1 MTRFTKQNVLL
12 AALALGLWQ
21 WPSSVDAAAPDNPA
35 VNFANPVVA
44 TGKGFEIKR
53 SQLDDAFVSYS
64 AGIAANGGSIR
75 EDQRDAIRSK
85 LLDHLIIT
93 RLLTDKATADDK
105 AAAHKLVDDDI
116 ADARKSAPSPEAFDA
131 QVKASGMTLEQ
142 VRARAYEEQLA
153 RRVLERETTNGIAIS
168 DDAAKKFYDENPS
181 KFEVPEEVRVSHILI
196 STLEPAD
203 PLNPRVPPRPLPPE
217 KKSEKEKLARD
228 IKARADKGEDFAKL
242 VKQYSDDP
250 GSKDKG
256 GEYTFPRNQMVP
268 EFEAAAFSLKTNQIS
283 DIVETQY
290 GYHII
295 KGLDRF
301 PAKHESFAESKAK
314 IKVFLVEKDAEKTL
328 PAYLDK
334 LKADAGVKVLDSE
347 LATPAPAAAK

>member
-1 MTRFTKQNVLL
+1 MNRFTKLNVLL

-21 WPSSVDAAAPDNPA
+21 WPSAVDAAAPGNPA
-35 VNFANPVVA
+35 VNFTDSVVA

-75 EDQRDAIRSK
+75 EDQRDGVRAK

-93 RLLTDKATADDK
+93 KILTEKATSDDK
-105 AAAHKLVDDDI
+105 AGTRKLVDDDI
-116 ADARKSAPSPEAFDA
+116 ADARKSAPSPEAFEEK
-131 QVKASGMTLEQ
+131 VKASGMTLEQ

-153 RRVLERETTNGIAIS
+153 RRVLERETTNGITIS

-181 KFEVPEEVRVSHILI
+181 NFEVPEQVRVSHILI

-203 PLNPRVPPRPLPPE
+203 PLNQGVPPRPLPPE
-217 KKSEKEKLARD
+217 KKREKEKLARE

-314 IKVFLVEKDAEKTL
+314 IQAYLVEKDAEKTV

-347 LATPAPAAAK
+347 LSKPLPSATK